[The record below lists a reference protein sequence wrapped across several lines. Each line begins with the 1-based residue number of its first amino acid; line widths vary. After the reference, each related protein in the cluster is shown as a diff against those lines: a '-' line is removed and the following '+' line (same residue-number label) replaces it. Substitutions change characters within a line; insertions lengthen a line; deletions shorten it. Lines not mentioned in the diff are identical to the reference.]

1 MRRRRALAH
10 SAKARPDVFLLDIG
24 LPEMDGNT
32 LVGRL
37 REQPETADEVTA
49 LILSFMP
56 TLDDRKPPVA

>member
-1 MRRRRALAH
+1 
-10 SAKARPDVFLLDIG
+10 
-24 LPEMDGNT
+24 MDGNT